1 LLRVLQEREIQ
12 RVGGEAPIAVDVRV
26 VAATHRDL
34 PAEIDGDRFRA
45 DLYYRLA
52 VIVLEVPPLRDH
64 LDDVPLLAAHFARD
78 LLGDARAWTVPQL
91 ELAFGALRHHRWPGN
106 IRELRNVVERAAA
119 LADPG
124 ALSGDQLAGL
134 VELRTTIGRTM
145 TSRPPLEQARE
156 QFDREYL
163 RDALAAAQGSIPHA
177 AAAAG
182 IHPKSFERLIRRYK
196 LR

>member
-1 LLRVLQEREIQ
+1 LV
-12 RVGGEAPIAVDVRV
+12 AVDVRI
-26 VAATHRDL
+26 VAATNRDL
-34 PAEIDGDRFRA
+34 PAEIEGERFRA

-52 VIVLEVPPLRDH
+52 VIVLEVPPLRDR

-78 LLGDARAWTVPQL
+78 LLGDAPGWTVPQL

-106 IRELRNVVERAAA
+106 VRELRNVVERAAA

-124 ALSGDQLAGL
+124 ALSGDHLARL

-145 TSRPPLEQARE
+145 HARPPLEQARE

-163 RDALAAAQGSIPHA
+163 RDALDAAQGSIPHA